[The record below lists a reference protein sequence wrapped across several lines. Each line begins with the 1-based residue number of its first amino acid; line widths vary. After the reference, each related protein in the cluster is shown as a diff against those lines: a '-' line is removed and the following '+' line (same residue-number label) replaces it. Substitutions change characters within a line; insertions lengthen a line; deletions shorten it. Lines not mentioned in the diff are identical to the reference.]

1 MKECFSLHFKCVV
14 VFVVV
19 VVAAAAVVDVAD
31 DVTADVLLNLNSEN
45 RESITR

>member
-1 MKECFSLHFKCVV
+1 MKVCFILHFKCVV

-19 VVAAAAVVDVAD
+19 AAAAAVVDVAD